1 MNCHDVEWWK
11 FGLTILG
18 YAALEYWLGKTSK
31 VRQASLIELILFGVI
46 LFGTY
51 VLTKVRKQNG
61 TKGNEGN

>member
-1 MNCHDVEWWK
+1 VNCPDVEWWK

-31 VRQASLIELILFGVI
+31 VRPASLIELIICGVVLFGA
-46 LFGTY
+46 Y
-51 VLTKVRKQNG
+51 VLTKVRTQNG